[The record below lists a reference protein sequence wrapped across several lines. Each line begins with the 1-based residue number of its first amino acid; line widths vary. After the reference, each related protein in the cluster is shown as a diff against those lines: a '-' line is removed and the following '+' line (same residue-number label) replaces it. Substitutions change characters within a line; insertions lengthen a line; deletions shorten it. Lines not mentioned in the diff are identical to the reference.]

1 MAIDYET
8 EYDNRGRVPEHPEI
22 LGRGAR
28 AATEFRAAAQAAGH
42 AELGVSYGPS
52 ARQIVD
58 IFYPAQREGAS
69 VAVFI
74 HGGYWRALQPSAFS
88 HLAGGLNARGVT
100 LAMIGYDL
108 APQVGI
114 CDIVDQV
121 RNALLHL
128 FRRFRQPMVVSGH
141 SAGGHL
147 TACMVATDWRALGAP
162 EFLVPAGYAISGLFD
177 LDPMRHTAMNA
188 DFKLDELE
196 ARRLSPLLWPAP
208 RGRVLDAV
216 VGGDESADFIRQS
229 RTIADTWG
237 QSGVTT
243 RFEAIANQN
252 HFTIIEP
259 LADPGSAMVQRLMTL
274 IQNQ

>member
-1 MAIDYET
+1 MAK
-8 EYDNRGRVPEHPEI
+8 
-22 LGRGAR
+22 
-28 AATEFRAAAQAAGH
+28 AAVEFRAAAQAAGR
-42 AELGVSYGPS
+42 AELDVSYGPS

-58 IFYPAQREGAS
+58 IFYPAKREGAS
-69 VAVFI
+69 TAVFI
-74 HGGYWRALQPSAFS
+74 HGGYWRALQPSGVS
-88 HLAGGLNARGVT
+88 NLAAGLNAHGVT
-100 LAMIGYDL
+100 MAMIGYDL

-114 CDIVDQV
+114 GDIVAQV
-121 RNALLHL
+121 RKALLYL

-188 DFKLDELE
+188 DFKLDEAE
-196 ARRLSPLLWPAP
+196 ARRLSPLFWPAP
-208 RGRVLDAV
+208 RGKVLDAV
-216 VGGDESADFIRQS
+216 VGGEESAEFIRQS
-229 RTIADTWG
+229 RTIADAWG
-237 QSGVTT
+237 QAGVTT
-243 RFEAIANQN
+243 RFEVITNQN

-259 LADPGSAMVQRLMTL
+259 LADPGSAMVQRMMSL